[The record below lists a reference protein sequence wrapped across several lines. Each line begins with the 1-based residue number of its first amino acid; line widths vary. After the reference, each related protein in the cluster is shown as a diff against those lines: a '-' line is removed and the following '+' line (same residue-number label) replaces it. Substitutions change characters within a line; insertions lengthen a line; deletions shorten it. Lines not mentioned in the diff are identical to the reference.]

1 MHQHADPLRSVLFL
15 HREEEAPEGRALGEM
30 TLSQILDFSF
40 SCCLVLV
47 HYLLNCGKIMES
59 DRDEVQRPLY
69 KHAHYLCQLV
79 GIEEFWHLYIG
90 LCVLLENFFVFAHL
104 LK

>member
-15 HREEEAPEGRALGEM
+15 DREEEAPKGRALGEM
-30 TLSQILDFSF
+30 GLGQSF
-40 SCCLVLV
+40 NLCFAASLVFV

-59 DRDEVQRPLY
+59 DGNQVQGPLY